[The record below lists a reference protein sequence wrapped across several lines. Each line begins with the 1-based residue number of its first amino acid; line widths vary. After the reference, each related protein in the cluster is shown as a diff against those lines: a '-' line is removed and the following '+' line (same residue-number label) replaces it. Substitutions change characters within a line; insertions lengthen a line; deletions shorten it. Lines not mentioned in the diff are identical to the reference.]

1 MKLILETHEKAQKW
15 IEVFKIIKNL
25 NSYATI
31 CSKEDSMFIQIMDD
45 SHVCLMNINIKKE
58 WFDVYE
64 SNEET
69 FSFISNIVV
78 KILHLYSEGAKMCIE
93 TNDDKMNIHFIYP
106 DKSEKIFEI
115 HLIDIDR
122 DILDPQNIEGSVEFE
137 MKTKVLDKYISEMLL
152 FGDNMEFACFEENIY
167 MKSFGEEGK
176 YTLKL
181 PHENMDELIVE
192 DDLKLKTK
200 ISLKYLSYVTK
211 GHAAFQQLTIK
222 IQKDVPIELNILE
235 DNMEIRYY
243 IAPKISDEE
252 EEEDEDDFSEYIKKE
267 EYENL
272 KNVILS

>member
-45 SHVCLMNINIKKE
+45 SHVCLMNINIEKE

-69 FSFISNIVV
+69 FSFMSNIVV

-93 TNDDKMNIHFIYP
+93 TNDDNMNIRFIYP

-115 HLIDIDR
+115 HLIDIDH
-122 DILDPQNIEGSVEFE
+122 DILEPQNIEGSVEFE

-176 YTLKL
+176 YILKL
-181 PHENMDELIVE
+181 PHDNMDELIVE

-200 ISLKYLSYVTK
+200 ISLKYLSYITK
-211 GHAAFQQLTIK
+211 SNIAFQQLTIK
-222 IQKDVPIELNILE
+222 IQKDVPIEVDILE

-252 EEEDEDDFSEYIKKE
+252 DDEDDFSEYTKKK

-272 KNVILS
+272 QNVILS